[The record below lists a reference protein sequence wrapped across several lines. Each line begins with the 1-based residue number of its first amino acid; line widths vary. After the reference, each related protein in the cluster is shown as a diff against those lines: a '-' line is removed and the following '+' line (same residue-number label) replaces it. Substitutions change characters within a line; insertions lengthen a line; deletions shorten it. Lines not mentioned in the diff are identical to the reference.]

1 MKDRVP
7 TYPGRVKLTPV
18 EGQENTYDMT
28 RADQPTQA
36 GTPLNKATLLKDETA
51 EKFGFET
58 TGDTTVDDILSVLK
72 DSALYNGTPDID
84 MTLPAVGITLE
95 NATWEQINA
104 VAYAGKG
111 AEYWSL
117 GDEKTITLNGGTYTV
132 IIIGFEHDDLTTPSG
147 TRTKAGITFQ
157 LKNFAFS
164 TDMYMNKTATN
175 KGGWTDSYMRTAKMP
190 LIESYMS
197 EDLRKVLVHVDKL
210 TTAGEQSSTINT
222 DSDKVFLLSEIE
234 LYGSITSSGA
244 GEGTQYAYYSEGGPT
259 MSDNHNRW
267 LRSPSLE
274 DSMRYVLAGWN
285 PAGPTQSTANSSFS
299 VFGAFCVGRPAKYSG
314 SLTDVKGNLITI
326 PDSQIEGGL
335 KIIQGAYTGTGT
347 SGASNLNSLTFD
359 FAPALIVLAGS
370 FGVAWNQYFGVN
382 SGSNSDIY
390 AMAPQVF
397 TENFSSGKGFCR
409 GTVGSSY
416 ARKSEDGKTVYWYN
430 TQNADAQC
438 NYQNWVYYY
447 IAIGYEE

>member
-84 MTLPAVGITLE
+84 MTLPAAGITLE

-335 KIIQGAYTGTGT
+335 QVVFGYYVGTGT
-347 SGASNLNSLTFD
+347 YGESNPNSLTFD
-359 FAPALIVLAGS
+359 FAPKFVMLFGWVNNNSSALFAGS
-370 FGVAWNQYFGVN
+370 Y
-382 SGSNSDIY
+382 GSNCSLV
-390 AMAPQVF
+390 MATDF
-397 TENFSSGKGFCR
+397 LHADAYMYGDGFALNTTKDAYGK
-409 GTVGSSY
+409 
-416 ARKSEDGKTVYWYN
+416 KSADGKTIYWYN
-430 TQNADAQC
+430 TGNDG
-438 NYQNWVYYY
+438 YQANGGGDRYYY
-447 IAIGYEE
+447 MAIGYKE

>member
-157 LKNFAFS
+157 LKTYYS
-164 TDMYMNKTATN
+164 SDTDMLMNTTATN

-197 EDLRKVLVHVDKL
+197 EDLRKVLTPVNKL

-234 LYGSITSSGA
+234 FYGSTTYSGA
-244 GEGTQYAYYSEGGPT
+244 GEGTQYAYYSGGG
-259 MSDNHNRW
+259 SKSKGWSNW
-267 LRSPSLE
+267 LRSPRSA
-274 DSMRYVLAGWN
+274 DS
-285 PAGPTQSTANSSFS
+285 TQFVVDDNGTPSYSKANSTLYVSI
-299 VFGAFCVGRPAKYSG
+299 AFCVGRPAKYSG

-335 KIIQGAYTGTGT
+335 QVVFGSYVGTGT
-347 SGASNLNSLTFD
+347 YGSSNPNSLTFD
-359 FAPALIVLAGS
+359 FAPKFVMLFGWVSNNSSALFAGS
-370 FGVAWNQYFGVN
+370 Y
-382 SGSNSDIY
+382 
-390 AMAPQVF
+390 
-397 TENFSSGKGFCR
+397 
-409 GTVGSSY
+409 GSSCHLVMATDFLPADAY
-416 ARKSEDGKTVYWYN
+416 KFGDGFALNSTSNAYGKKSADGKTIYWYN
-430 TQNADAQC
+430 TSNDG
-438 NYQNWVYYY
+438 YQANGGGYRYYY
-447 IAIGYEE
+447 MAIGYEE